1 MTLLPIECPRVNGC
15 KSSSSKSEK
24 DPASAIRNDA
34 RPNLGASAPLSLRS
48 AVSAVGVWPVLCP
61 PRAEPPTR
69 HPFLRRWRRSP
80 PRPRARRD
88 PSLSA
93 EMPGPGR
100 FSLYPA
106 HYTSLHNKRTRA
118 PLVYR
123 AGTPGPQWPHRGPR
137 GSGALLPARSKSK
150 RIRIYNNITYNGFTR
165 CVCVLSPL
173 QTLPTPAL
181 YSIHADV

>member
-48 AVSAVGVWPVLCP
+48 AAVGVWPVLCP

-106 HYTSLHNKRTRA
+106 HYTSLYNKRTRA
-118 PLVYR
+118 PGAASLPRGHPGATV
-123 AGTPGPQWPHRGPR
+123 ATPGAAGVRGVT
-137 GSGALLPARSKSK
+137 ANTRSKSK
-150 RIRIYNNITYNGFTR
+150 RIRIIYNITLFTR
-165 CVCVLSPL
+165 CVYLCVCSRLCNCQL
-173 QTLPTPAL
+173 L